1 MKFEQTK
8 VFNFEGAFRGMRN
21 PKESWDR
28 SDSFFG
34 FIDIEGADID
44 YTIANYWAQLKYPG
58 YQFLAEDNPDAEKL
72 VYKCDEWL
80 IKNGIL
86 EIDPHGSHALVALIG
101 PNDMQLA

>member
-1 MKFEQTK
+1 MKFEKTK
-8 VFNFEGAFRGMRN
+8 VFNFEGALRGMRN

-34 FIDIEGADID
+34 FIDIESADID

-58 YQFLAEDNPDAEKL
+58 YQFLGEDNPDAEKL

-86 EIDPHGSHALVALIG
+86 EIDPHGSHALAALIG
-101 PNDMQLA
+101 PNDMRLA